1 MIRVIGWLVL
11 LAALGGC
18 GHAVQMPQRAH
29 TALVDYFD
37 AYARQRSPIAER
49 IPDDVREFDDRR
61 RQQATP
67 PPVRIE
73 IPAIDVASD
82 LDRVD
87 VGEDGAIAAPAEWDV
102 PAWYR
107 GGVRPGQRG
116 PAVILGH
123 VDSTSGPAVFFRL
136 GELVPGDE
144 IRVVRDDGS
153 VARFAV
159 RRSGRYDKAR
169 FPTNDVYL
177 PTPDATLRLITCA
190 GTFDRETGHYRDN
203 LVVFADPLR

>member
-1 MIRVIGWLVL
+1 MIRVAACLVL
-11 LAALGGC
+11 LVGLGGC
-18 GHAVQMPQRAH
+18 ASAAQMPQRAYM
-29 TALVDYFD
+29 ALVDYFD
-37 AYARQRSPIAER
+37 AYAEERSPVTEQV
-49 IPDDVREFDDRR
+49 PDDVRRFDDRQ

-82 LDRVD
+82 LDRVGI
-87 VGEDGAIAAPAEWDV
+87 GEDGAIGAPSQWDI

-123 VDSTSGPAVFFRL
+123 VDSDTGPAVFFRL
-136 GELVPGDE
+136 DELVEGDE

-153 VARFAV
+153 VVRFAA

-190 GTFDRETGHYRDN
+190 GEFDRETGHYRDN
-203 LVVFADPLR
+203 LVVFADLLQ